1 MISETLALLIKM
13 KKTPK
18 KSSEFMKFAMG
29 EDYLP
34 FSFKDMF
41 RHLKKKL

>member
-1 MISETLALLIKM
+1 MISETLALLSKM

-18 KSSEFMKFAMG
+18 KSSDFMKFAMG
-29 EDYLP
+29 EYYLP